1 MEWEVGMKDVVLAY
15 IKSCGVPVI
24 FMQNVGLGCPLSQVS
39 FEWDCFGA
47 VVLVVG
53 VSKTRSDVLSP

>member
-15 IKSCGVPVI
+15 IKSYGVPVI
-24 FMQNVGLGCPLSQVS
+24 FMHNVGLGCPLAEVN

-47 VVLVVG
+47 IVLVVG
-53 VSKTRSDVLSP
+53 VSKNCSDIFSP